1 MDEHFGGRI
10 DPQRAISGM
19 ITVITFDN
27 HKKIAQITR
36 WKPKS
41 FVFNLVAQDC
51 QGASQFKYPVRL
63 LHQVYRFDEDFR
75 FMTDLCYV
83 IESTERIAPDIK

>member
-1 MDEHFGGRI
+1 VDEHFGGRI

-63 LHQVYRFDEDFR
+63 LHQVYRFDEDFQIY
-75 FMTDLCYV
+75 D
-83 IESTERIAPDIK
+83 